1 MKALTLAAVIAL
13 SATGAAALD
22 TNEIL
27 TKGIKITEF
36 NTEYDGRDAIDA
48 KDVGNVVAAK
58 AWLLNNPDKV
68 KSFDEQFGAGSASAV
83 YNGTYQPPT
92 PQPSLL
98 EKEMLYLYKGL
109 VYYCFVSMP
118 PDRIE
123 IALRCNVQTPKGLIN

>member
-36 NTEYDGRDAIDA
+36 NTEYDGRDAI
-48 KDVGNVVAAK
+48 
-58 AWLLNNPDKV
+58 
-68 KSFDEQFGAGSASAV
+68 
-83 YNGTYQPPT
+83 
-92 PQPSLL
+92 
-98 EKEMLYLYKGL
+98 KEMLYLYKGL
-109 VYYCFVSMP
+109 VYYCYVAMP

-123 IALRCNVQTPKGLIN
+123 IALRCRVDTPIAPLNG